1 MKFPCKFLGLNL
13 VVLVGVQTLAG
24 CDNTPNNGPGTGVS
38 SGDDVGSV
46 QLALQAAPGITVN
59 SFAYSIGGPKSY
71 TGSIDTSSSS
81 TLSTV
86 IGGIAVGSGYAIT
99 LTGTSTDGQTR

>member
-46 QLALQAAPGITVN
+46 LVGRTGTV
-59 SFAYSIGGPKSY
+59 A
-71 TGSIDTSSSS
+71 GSAR
-81 TLSTV
+81 TV
-86 IGGIAVGSGYAIT
+86 IGLVVP
-99 LTGTSTDGQTR
+99 LTVIDGQTR